1 MYQTQTHALPFLF
14 LNSHQYFPYGTRA
27 ATLKKNSRC
36 TRKCSAGNVIA
47 RMIQGLGYR
56 YYWASKDLRTED
68 LSYRPSKAS
77 SSFETLEHI
86 YGLAEAIRNTA
97 TSSPSIRPVNNPP
110 KDYILL
116 RKKTLE
122 YLEQSSALF
131 LNKTAEELEQM
142 QVIFQRGTEQF
153 SFPIW
158 NLINGPISDAL
169 YHTGQVVSFRRTSGN
184 PIQKRSECLYR

>member
-1 MYQTQTHALPFLF
+1 MAQKQP
-14 LNSHQYFPYGTRA
+14 P
-27 ATLKKNSRC
+27 LKKIPDAPENA
-36 TRKCSAGNVIA
+36 SAGNVIA

-68 LSYRPSKAS
+68 LSYRPSKEAS

-184 PIQKRSECLYR
+184 PIQKGVNVFIGKTKE

>member
-1 MYQTQTHALPFLF
+1 MRYLFFFLI
-14 LNSHQYFPYGTRA
+14 LTNTLLMAQEQPP
-27 ATLKKNSRC
+27 LKKIPDAPENA
-36 TRKCSAGNVIA
+36 SAGNVIA

-68 LSYRPSKAS
+68 LSYRPSKEAS

-116 RKKTLE
+116 REKTLE

-131 LNKTAEELEQM
+131 LNKTAEEVEQM

-184 PIQKRSECLYR
+184 PIQKGVNVFIGKTNE

>member
-1 MYQTQTHALPFLF
+1 MRYLFFFLI
-14 LNSHQYFPYGTRA
+14 LTNTILMAQEQPP
-27 ATLKKNSRC
+27 LKKIPDAPENAN
-36 TRKCSAGNVIA
+36 AGNVIA

-68 LSYRPSKAS
+68 LSYRPSKEAS

-131 LNKTAEELEQM
+131 LNKTAEEVEQM

-184 PIQKRSECLYR
+184 PIQKGVNVFIGKTKE

>member
-1 MYQTQTHALPFLF
+1 MRYLFFFLI
-14 LNSHQYFPYGTRA
+14 LTNTLLMAQEQPP
-27 ATLKKNSRC
+27 LKKIPDAPENA
-36 TRKCSAGNVIA
+36 SAGNVIA

-68 LSYRPSKAS
+68 LSYRPSKEAS

-116 RKKTLE
+116 REKTLE

-131 LNKTAEELEQM
+131 LNKTAEEVEQM

-184 PIQKRSECLYR
+184 PIQKGVNVFIGKTKE

>member
-1 MYQTQTHALPFLF
+1 MRYLFFFLI
-14 LNSHQYFPYGTRA
+14 LTNTSLMAQEQPP
-27 ATLKKNSRC
+27 LKKIPDAPENA
-36 TRKCSAGNVIA
+36 SAGNVIA

-68 LSYRPSKAS
+68 LSYRPSKEAS

-116 RKKTLE
+116 REKTLE

-131 LNKTAEELEQM
+131 LNKTAEEVKQM

-184 PIQKRSECLYR
+184 PIQKGVNVFIGKTKE

>member
-1 MYQTQTHALPFLF
+1 MRYLFFFLILTNTF
-14 LNSHQYFPYGTRA
+14 LMAQEQPP
-27 ATLKKNSRC
+27 LKKIPDAPENA
-36 TRKCSAGNVIA
+36 SAGNVIA

-68 LSYRPSKAS
+68 LSYRPSKEAS

-131 LNKTAEELEQM
+131 LNKTAEEVKQM

-184 PIQKRSECLYR
+184 PIQKGVNVFIGKTKE

>member
-1 MYQTQTHALPFLF
+1 M
-14 LNSHQYFPYGTRA
+14 
-27 ATLKKNSRC
+27 
-36 TRKCSAGNVIA
+36 
-47 RMIQGLGYR
+47 
-56 YYWASKDLRTED
+56 
-68 LSYRPSKAS
+68 
-77 SSFETLEHI
+77 
-86 YGLAEAIRNTA
+86 
-97 TSSPSIRPVNNPP
+97 NNPP

-116 RKKTLE
+116 REKTLE

-131 LNKTAEELEQM
+131 LNKTAEEVKQM

-184 PIQKRSECLYR
+184 PIQKGVNVFIGKTKE

>member
-1 MYQTQTHALPFLF
+1 MRYLFFFLILTNTF
-14 LNSHQYFPYGTRA
+14 LMAQEHPP
-27 ATLKKNSRC
+27 LKKIPDAPENA
-36 TRKCSAGNVIA
+36 SAGNVIA

-68 LSYRPSKAS
+68 LSYRPSKEAS

-116 RKKTLE
+116 REKTLE

-131 LNKTAEELEQM
+131 LNKTAEEVEQM
-142 QVIFQRGTEQF
+142 QFIFQRGTEQF

-184 PIQKRSECLYR
+184 PIQKGVNVFIGKTKE